1 MSTQS
6 YTASSQA
13 TDQQVTGWQ
22 PTGRHAARPSRTRR
36 LVLAVGVALA
46 ATGAAL
52 TVALWPASHG
62 ATPATTGTST
72 SVPAVPSRPVVNPA
86 VPSRPV
92 VNPAVPARPAAN
104 PAVPARPAA
113 NPAVPAR
120 PAANPAV
127 PSQPAANPAVP
138 ATPGTHG
145 NGASAG

>member
-22 PTGRHAARPSRTRR
+22 PTGRPATRPSRTCR

-86 VPSRPV
+86 VP
-92 VNPAVPARPAAN
+92 
-104 PAVPARPAA
+104 
-113 NPAVPAR
+113 AR

>member
-22 PTGRHAARPSRTRR
+22 PTGRPAARPSRTRR

-72 SVPAVPSRPVVNPA
+72 SVPAVPSKPVVNPA

-92 VNPAVPARPAAN
+92 VNPAVPAAPAAN
-104 PAVPARPAA
+104 PAVPAQ
-113 NPAVPAR
+113 

-127 PSQPAANPAVP
+127 PSQPGANPAVP